1 MIDVIPYKE
10 LTKERLDK
18 LGDCYW
24 GSPDSERYECSDIE
38 DAVDYILDGMH
49 PDVPEE
55 VVVVAVRSRKITAQD
70 VGIRDILE
78 RTLEYLDEEY
88 GDPDGGASD
97 PTPAMEEAA
106 KKLAEVIARDY
117 EVWIC
122 DPVLRVVL
130 DKDDI
135 HQWEREPH
143 ADHAARKVD

>member
-10 LTKERLDK
+10 LTKERLGT

-24 GSPDSERYECSDIE
+24 GAPDSERYNYSDIE
-38 DAVDYILDGMH
+38 DAIDHILDDVH
-49 PDVPEE
+49 PIVPEE

-70 VGIRDILE
+70 VGIRNILE
-78 RTLEYLDEEY
+78 YTLEHLDEEY

-106 KKLAEVIARDY
+106 KQLAEVIARDY
-117 EVWIC
+117 EVWVC

-130 DKDDI
+130 DKDAI
-135 HQWEREPH
+135 HKWEHESH
-143 ADHAARKVD
+143 ADHVVRKAD